1 MRRFDCLIFSGE
13 VRRAKPE
20 PEIYQR
26 TINCLGVKH
35 AEALF
40 VDDRE
45 ENLRAASALGITGIR
60 VQSLEHQFRI
70 KELRDMFGPL
80 VLSPQL
86 PERTSLQQAQ
96 GAAKPLHVWP
106 GESAQEM
113 ARNFDQLL
121 DRIMRTAKIGDY
133 GNAD

>member
-1 MRRFDCLIFSGE
+1 
-13 VRRAKPE
+13 
-20 PEIYQR
+20 
-26 TINCLGVKH
+26 
-35 AEALF
+35 
-40 VDDRE
+40 
-45 ENLRAASALGITGIR
+45 
-60 VQSLEHQFRI
+60 
-70 KELRDMFGPL
+70 MFGPL

-121 DRIMRTAKIGDY
+121 ERDHAHREDRRLRRGSDRALTAAGACADGRRPLALTGTRAGATTLASRTQNPRIRLSGWS
-133 GNAD
+133 

>member
-1 MRRFDCLIFSGE
+1 
-13 VRRAKPE
+13 
-20 PEIYQR
+20 
-26 TINCLGVKH
+26 
-35 AEALF
+35 
-40 VDDRE
+40 
-45 ENLRAASALGITGIR
+45 
-60 VQSLEHQFRI
+60 
-70 KELRDMFGPL
+70 

-121 DRIMRTAKIGDY
+121 ERVMRTAKLGEF
-133 GNAD
+133 A

>member
-1 MRRFDCLIFSGE
+1 
-13 VRRAKPE
+13 
-20 PEIYQR
+20 
-26 TINCLGVKH
+26 
-35 AEALF
+35 
-40 VDDRE
+40 
-45 ENLRAASALGITGIR
+45 

-70 KELRDMFGPL
+70 KELRDRFGPP

-121 DRIMRTAKIGDY
+121 ERVLRTATISPVANPSSTPVPTTAG
-133 GNAD
+133 

>member
-1 MRRFDCLIFSGE
+1 MN
-13 VRRAKPE
+13 
-20 PEIYQR
+20 R
-26 TINCLGVKH
+26 T
-35 AEALF
+35 
-40 VDDRE
+40 
-45 ENLRAASALGITGIR
+45 R

-96 GAAKPLHVWP
+96 GAAKPLHMWP

-113 ARNFDQLL
+113 AHNFDMLL
-121 DRIMRTAKIGDY
+121 ERVMRAGRIGI
-133 GNAD
+133 

>member
-1 MRRFDCLIFSGE
+1 
-13 VRRAKPE
+13 
-20 PEIYQR
+20 
-26 TINCLGVKH
+26 
-35 AEALF
+35 
-40 VDDRE
+40 
-45 ENLRAASALGITGIR
+45 
-60 VQSLEHQFRI
+60 
-70 KELRDMFGPL
+70 MFGPL

-121 DRIMRTAKIGDY
+121 ERVMRTARIGDF
-133 GNAD
+133 ADEPA

>member
-1 MRRFDCLIFSGE
+1 PRLQ
-13 VRRAKPE
+13 P
-20 PEIYQR
+20 
-26 TINCLGVKH
+26 
-35 AEALF
+35 
-40 VDDRE
+40 
-45 ENLRAASALGITGIR
+45 LGIIVNRAR

-96 GAAKPLHVWP
+96 GAAKPLHIWP

-121 DRIMRTAKIGDY
+121 DRVLRTARLEAGDPGY
-133 GNAD
+133 ELSQPQAPMFEQPVFQEPVQQPIFPDPVQPQQPQQPPQQ